1 MKKWLGTY
9 TVNGK
14 IFSDK
19 IEAILEAN
27 KTLADINWSFHD
39 EKLRKIKW
47 YVEPEL
53 PLQTYYKLRA
63 EQIRNEYDYVVIM
76 FSGGADSRNII
87 QTFIKN
93 NIKIDE
99 VITSIPETGL
109 NNYKINSQNINSEN
123 AASEWELSVY
133 PVLKELSNFYPNIKI
148 TINDLFKNMLDYKS
162 DEWLY
167 QSSDWIHPSTVARY
181 KLENLKHLKDLAEQ
195 GKKIGVIY
203 GTDKPFLVYENNGW
217 LTSVISD
224 LAVNVARSPFD
235 NDYPNVDIVLF
246 YYTVDMPELMIKQ
259 SHVLARWINLPE
271 NNHIKYLIYDNRIG
285 NETFKNTVYDKIQNS
300 HYQREIIPCIYPDI
314 DMKEIFQAHKS
325 HQNFMAHHDNW
336 FYELHKDTKI
346 YQMINSDFQSFY
358 KNIDSKYLNRNK
370 TGFRLFRQAFG
381 LGKIERFFN

>member
-148 TINDLFKNMLDYKS
+148 TINDLFKNMLNYKS

-246 YYTVDMPELMIKQ
+246 YYAVDMPELMIKQ

-271 NNHIKYLIYDNRIG
+271 NNYIKYLIYDNRIG

-325 HQNFMAHHDNW
+325 YQNFMAHHDNW

-370 TGFRLFRQAFG
+370 TGFRLFRQVFG